1 MDAFQI
7 NGQRKLSGTVQTS
20 GAKNAILPIMTACL
34 LAKGKSTLTNVPKL
48 YDFNNM
54 AHLLR
59 IIGARVEVTGDQ
71 MVIDATDACFAEAPY
86 ELVCKMRASI
96 YVLGPFLARFR
107 KGIVAFPGGCA
118 IGTRPVDLHLSAMQK
133 LGAEIHIEGGNI
145 IAECPQGLKGA
156 EIAFPFIS
164 VGATANCLMATVLAE
179 GESIIRN
186 IAKEP
191 DIHSLIEF
199 LRKMGAKIEYISDS
213 DLRVTGVAELHPVEM
228 AMMPD
233 RIEAG
238 TLLLAAAITGS
249 SITVANCEPLH
260 LTALLQKMEQSGC
273 RFDVKH
279 TEITVYPATT
289 IKSVDIITA
298 PYPDFP
304 TDLQAQFMAYMCLA
318 GGNSRIEDTVF
329 ADRYMHVAELNRL
342 GADIH
347 IKDGIATVKGVE
359 KLSGAEVMATDL
371 RASAALVLAGLSAK
385 GTTKVSRI
393 YHIDRGY
400 EKIETKLNSLG
411 ADIQRIIV

>member
-1 MDAFQI
+1 MDAFLI
-7 NGQRKLSGTVQTS
+7 TGQKKLSGTVKTS

-34 LAKGKSTLTNVPKL
+34 LAKGRSTLTNVPHL

-59 IIGARVEVTGDQ
+59 IIGARVDVTDDQ
-71 MVIDATDACFAEAPY
+71 MTIDATDACFAEAPY

-145 IAECPQGLKGA
+145 IASCPQGLKGA
-156 EIAFPFIS
+156 EIVFPFIS
-164 VGATANCLMATVLAE
+164 VGATANCLMATVLAQ

-186 IAKEP
+186 IAREP
-191 DIHSLIEF
+191 DIHSLISF
-199 LRKMGAKIEYISDS
+199 LQKMGAQIEYIGEN
-213 DLRVTGVAELHPVEM
+213 DLRVTGVDELYPIKME
-228 AMMPD
+228 MMPD

-249 SITVANCEPLH
+249 SITVANCDPTH
-260 LTALLQKMEQSGC
+260 LTALMQKMEQSGC
-273 RFDVKH
+273 RFEIKP
-279 TEITVYPATT
+279 TEITIYPPEQ

-318 GGNSRIEDTVF
+318 KGNSRIEDTIF

-342 GADIH
+342 GADIS

-359 KLSGAEVMATDL
+359 SLSGAEVMATDL
-371 RASAALVLAGLSAK
+371 RASAALVLAGLAATSK
-385 GTTKVSRI
+385 TKVSRI

-400 EKIETKLNSLG
+400 EKIEAKLNSLG